1 MRDRLRAAVSAMVGA
16 CGRAAL
22 LRLQVLQLAG
32 AALEAV
38 VLALLIPLTQVLAG
52 ADEGTLPWTSTAV
65 GTPWLVAAV
74 VAAVALRAGVQWLV
88 ALLGASI
95 RIRTSDSLRLRAL
108 DGVLG
113 ADWVYLARQRRSDI
127 VHATTTE
134 MERVEA
140 ALVLLLRAQVALVGL
155 LATVAVGVAIS
166 PTLGVTL
173 PVVLLL
179 VALAGRSSVRSSLDL
194 GVEGTRSNALFGAT
208 VSDSLSSLRLVRA
221 HDAAGAWSRLLRE
234 SAAAVRRV
242 ETRYVESTVG
252 LQAALGVAGV
262 VLALAVVLLGRA
274 LGLGVGELVAF
285 AVVTTRVVALAR
297 GLVESAQAFAHAAPG
312 IDVVQRLTDET
323 RAHSAAGSPQ
333 AVPTGSG
340 DAAAARVELR
350 AVTAGYGPRPAL
362 QELSVALP
370 AGALV
375 AVTGPSGAGKST
387 LLDVL
392 LGLLP
397 PAAGDVLVDGRP
409 LADLAAWRAGIGY
422 VPQETVLVPGTI
434 RENLVWSAG
443 REVGDDVLWAALDTA
458 CAAEL
463 VAGLP
468 AGLDTVL
475 SDTVPLSGGEQQR
488 LCIARALVRSPRL
501 LVLDEATS
509 ALDGTTERAVVERL
523 RGLSATIVAATH
535 RPAITA
541 AADLEVR
548 LPAPVRDPQL
558 P

>member
-1 MRDRLRAAVSAMVGA
+1 MRDRLRAAVGAMVDA
-16 CGRAAL
+16 CGRPAL

-32 AALEAV
+32 AVLEAV

-52 ADEGTLPWTSTAV
+52 ADEGTLPWTSTSV
-65 GTPWLVAAV
+65 RTSWLVAAV
-74 VAAVALRAGVQWLV
+74 LAAVTLRAGVQWLV

-95 RIRTSDSLRLRAL
+95 RIRTSDLLRLRAL

-140 ALVLLLRAQVALVGL
+140 ALVLLLRVQVALVGL

-166 PTLGVTL
+166 PTLGIAL
-173 PVVLLL
+173 PVILLL
-179 VALAGRSSVRSSLDL
+179 VALAGRSSIRSSLDL
-194 GVEGTRSNALFGAT
+194 GMEGTRSNALFGAT

-221 HDAAGAWSRLLRE
+221 HDAAAAWSRLLRE
-234 SAAAVRRV
+234 SVAAVRRV
-242 ETRYVESTVG
+242 ETRYVETTVG

-262 VLALAVVLLGRA
+262 VLALAVVLVGRA

-285 AVVTTRVVALAR
+285 GVVTTRVIALAR

-312 IDVVQRLTDET
+312 IDVVRRLAEET
-323 RAHSAAGSPQ
+323 RAHRAPAGPEGI
-333 AVPTGSG
+333 ATGTTEP
-340 DAAAARVELR
+340 AARVELR
-350 AVTAGYGPRPAL
+350 AVSAGYGPQPAVRG
-362 QELSVALP
+362 LSTVLP
-370 AGALV
+370 AGSLV

-397 PAAGDVLVDGRP
+397 PAAGEVLVDGSP
-409 LADLAAWRAGIGY
+409 LADLATWRAGVGY
-422 VPQETVLVPGTI
+422 VPQDTVLVPGTI
-434 RENLVWSAG
+434 RENLTWSAG

-463 VAGLP
+463 VAGQP

-475 SDTVPLSGGEQQR
+475 TDTVALSGGEQQR
-488 LCIARALVRSPRL
+488 LCIARALVRAPRL

-509 ALDGTTERAVVERL
+509 ALDAATETAVVERL
-523 RGLSATIVAATH
+523 RRLPCTIVAATH
-535 RPAITA
+535 RPAITT
-541 AADLEVR
+541 AADLEIR
-548 LPAPVRDPQL
+548 LDGPARDPQL

>member
-1 MRDRLRAAVSAMVGA
+1 MRARLRAAVSAMVDT

-22 LRLQVLQLAG
+22 LRLQALQVVG
-32 AALEAV
+32 AVLEAV
-38 VLALLIPLTQVLAG
+38 VLAMLIPLTQVLAG
-52 ADEGTLPWTSTAV
+52 ADEGTLPWTSTAI
-65 GTPWLVAAV
+65 GTPGLVAAL
-74 VAAVALRAGVQWLV
+74 VAAVALRAGVQWLT
-88 ALLGASI
+88 ALLGTSI
-95 RIRTSDSLRLRAL
+95 RIRTSDALRLRAL

-127 VHATTTE
+127 VQATTTE

-155 LATVAVGVAIS
+155 LATVVVGIAIS
-166 PTLGVTL
+166 PTLGITL
-173 PVVLLL
+173 PLVLLL
-179 VALAGRSSVRSSLDL
+179 VAFAGRSSIRSSLDL

-242 ETRYVESTVG
+242 ETRYVETTVG

-262 VLALAVVLLGRA
+262 ALALAVVLVGRA

-285 AVVTTRVVALAR
+285 GVVTTRVIALAR

-312 IDVVQRLTDET
+312 IDVVQRLAEET
-323 RAHSAAGSPQ
+323 RAHGAAGSLSGL
-333 AVPTGSG
+333 PTGTTE
-340 DAAAARVELR
+340 AAAEVELR
-350 AVTAGYGPRPAL
+350 SLTAGYGPHPAL
-362 QELSVALP
+362 HELSALLP
-370 AGALV
+370 AGSLV
-375 AVTGPSGAGKST
+375 AVTGPSGSGKST

-397 PAAGDVLVDGRP
+397 PSGGEVLVDGRP
-409 LADLAAWRAGIGY
+409 LADLAAWRAGVGY
-422 VPQETVLVPGTI
+422 VPQDTVLVPGTI
-434 RENLVWSAG
+434 RENLTWSAG
-443 REVGDDVLWAALDTA
+443 REVGDDELWAALDTA

-463 VAGLP
+463 VAGQP

-475 SDTVPLSGGEQQR
+475 TDTVALSGGEQQR
-488 LCIARALVRSPRL
+488 LSLARALVRAPRL

-509 ALDGTTERAVVERL
+509 ALDAATETAVVERL
-523 RGLSATIVAATH
+523 RRLSTTIVAATH
-535 RPAITA
+535 RPAITT
-541 AADLEVR
+541 AADLEIR
-548 LPAPVRDPQL
+548 LEGPVRDPQV